1 MEPLETQKTKTRT
14 KRTARQ
20 LENAAGETDLPVEE
34 NEDTELASDE
44 VLASTQVEEVT
55 EPEVQTPPE
64 VTPVQ
69 VDTPATADSL
79 PATEPEA
86 YSSVHPDNL
95 LKKAL
100 KIIRTSTLPKSF
112 TASIQ
117 KQLFFFDPPEDI
129 LDAPILSP
137 GPAYTAPAPG
147 YRSYG
152 HSRASFMQTA
162 LSGYGAGISLSY
174 EGIPS
179 SLIDIY
185 AYAIVHGFK
194 ESSVLRDMVSTL
206 ASRLLQYQKQNYSS
220 GFPQLAEVIELVDL
234 YIKAE

>member
-1 MEPLETQKTKTRT
+1 MEPLETPKTRT
-14 KRTARQ
+14 RTKKAARQ
-20 LENAAGETDLPVEE
+20 LEDPATDTDLSVEK
-34 NEDTELASDE
+34 NEDTELASDQVATSSQAE
-44 VLASTQVEEVT
+44 NLA
-55 EPEVQTPPE
+55 EPEVQASVE
-64 VTPVQ
+64 VTPVE
-69 VDTPATADSL
+69 VTTPAIADAVSQ
-79 PATEPEA
+79 TEPQS
-86 YSSVHPDNL
+86 YSSAHPVNL

-100 KIIRTSTLPKSF
+100 QIIRTSTLPKSF

-117 KQLFFFDPPEDI
+117 KQLFFFDPPENI
-129 LDAPILSP
+129 LDTPVLFS
-137 GPAYTAPAPG
+137 GPAYTAPTPG

-194 ESSVLRDMVSTL
+194 ESSMLKDMVSTL

-220 GFPQLAEVIELVDL
+220 AFPQLAEVIELVDL

>member
-1 MEPLETQKTKTRT
+1 MEPLETPKTRT
-14 KRTARQ
+14 RTRKAAKQ
-20 LENAAGETDLPVEE
+20 LEDATEETDFLVDET
-34 NEDTELASDE
+34 EDTEPTVDE
-44 VLASTQVEEVT
+44 VLTSNQVENLA
-55 EPEVQTPPE
+55 EPEAEATVQAS
-64 VTPVQ
+64 VVQ
-69 VDTPATADSL
+69 VDTSSLTDSL
-79 PATEPEA
+79 PTSEPAA
-86 YSSVHPDNL
+86 YSSVHPVNL

-117 KQLFFFDPPEDI
+117 KQLFFFDPPQNV
-129 LDAPILSP
+129 LGAPVLSP
-137 GPAYTAPAPG
+137 GSAYTAPAPG

-162 LSGYGAGISLSY
+162 LSAYGAGISLSY

-185 AYAIVHGFK
+185 AYTIVHGFK

-206 ASRLLQYQKQNYSS
+206 ASRLLQYQKQDYSS

-234 YIKAE
+234 YLKAE

>member
-1 MEPLETQKTKTRT
+1 MEPLEQPKTRT
-14 KRTARQ
+14 RTKKTVRR
-20 LENAAGETDLPVEE
+20 LESATEETDLLVEE
-34 NEDTELASDE
+34 SEDTEPASDE
-44 VLASTQVEEVT
+44 VLASSQVKDLT
-55 EPEVQTPPE
+55 EPEIQTPVE
-64 VTPVQ
+64 VTPVK
-69 VDTPATADSL
+69 VDTPAIVDSVSS
-79 PATEPEA
+79 TEPTA
-86 YSSVHPDNL
+86 YSSVHPVNL

-100 KIIRTSTLPKSF
+100 KIIRTGTLPKSF
-112 TASIQ
+112 AASIE
-117 KQLFFFDPPEDI
+117 KQLFFFDPPENI
-129 LDAPILSP
+129 LSAPILSP

-162 LSGYGAGISLSY
+162 LNAYGAGISLSY

-185 AYAIVHGFK
+185 AYTIVHGFK